1 MFWQAA
7 QLVIN
12 KHDYHK
18 TCNKWYKYGNLTI
31 IKPVFETGA
40 APGLGYIIQSPT
52 NQANKIISHPEYI
65 LSHMWQMNISN
76 SALAFCSKR
85 NHKYTE
91 EKNMSNLSIGSE
103 RYRRLA
109 AADNLT
115 NVCSSQSLNNLRLV
129 NTTRV
134 SMTQLACTNNA
145 TQWPCQR
152 LITDFI

>member
-1 MFWQAA
+1 
-7 QLVIN
+7 
-12 KHDYHK
+12 
-18 TCNKWYKYGNLTI
+18 
-31 IKPVFETGA
+31 
-40 APGLGYIIQSPT
+40 
-52 NQANKIISHPEYI
+52 
-65 LSHMWQMNISN
+65 MNISN